1 MVYIF
6 LALTDS
12 SKLHSLPT
20 SFKLNNILLAKSLV
34 AQLAPPV
41 VFNIDIQD
49 SYPSFSIIS
58 IELYKINNKNILL
71 CPRAS
76 TNLISVQK
84 LNKDNNRV
92 CCIDSIELD
101 ANESIVK
108 GKKKKKTLGD
118 YRFRLGKTE
127 NGLYPFIFSIFQIS
141 KFCHVAFPD
150 KSVSLLTWHARV
162 GHPSHPV
169 LQSLLF
175 KFSLP
180 CNSSSNYKI
189 LFFIHSSFTSKLI
202 AQKLFLMMYGDQ
214 LSIHQ

>member
-12 SKLHSLPT
+12 SKLHALHT
-20 SFKLNNILLAKSLV
+20 SFKLNNILLVKSLV

-41 VFNIDIQD
+41 VFNIDIQN

-76 TNLISVQK
+76 TNLISVHK

-108 GKKKKKTLGD
+108 EKKNT
-118 YRFRLGKTE
+118 R
-127 NGLYPFIFSIFQIS
+127 GLPFSPWEDRERI
-141 KFCHVAFPD
+141 
-150 KSVSLLTWHARV
+150 VSLYFFHI
-162 GHPSHPV
+162 
-169 LQSLLF
+169 
-175 KFSLP
+175 
-180 CNSSSNYKI
+180 SNQQI
-189 LFFIHSSFTSKLI
+189 LSCCIP
-202 AQKLFLMMYGDQ
+202 
-214 LSIHQ
+214 

>member
-12 SKLHSLPT
+12 SKLHALHT

-76 TNLISVQK
+76 TNLISVHK
-84 LNKDNNRV
+84 LHKDNNRV

-108 GKKKKKTLGD
+108 GKKKNS
-118 YRFRLGKTE
+118 R
-127 NGLYPFIFSIFQIS
+127 GLPFSPWEDRERIVSLYIS

-150 KSVSLLTWHARV
+150 KCVSLLTWHARV

>member
-12 SKLHSLPT
+12 SKLHALHT

-34 AQLAPPV
+34 AQLTLPV

-76 TNLISVQK
+76 TNLISVHK

-108 GKKKKKTLGD
+108 EKKKKKHSGTTVFALGRPRTD
-118 YRFRLGKTE
+118 CI
-127 NGLYPFIFSIFQIS
+127 P
-141 KFCHVAFPD
+141 
-150 KSVSLLTWHARV
+150 
-162 GHPSHPV
+162 
-169 LQSLLF
+169 
-175 KFSLP
+175 
-180 CNSSSNYKI
+180 
-189 LFFIHSSFTSKLI
+189 LFFPYFKLANSVMLHSLI
-202 AQKLFLMMYGDQ
+202 NVFRC
-214 LSIHQ
+214 

>member
-12 SKLHSLPT
+12 SKLHALHT

-34 AQLAPPV
+34 AQLTLPV

-76 TNLISVQK
+76 TNLISVHK

-108 GKKKKKTLGD
+108 EKKKKNT
-118 YRFRLGKTE
+118 R
-127 NGLYPFIFSIFQIS
+127 GLPFSPWEDRERI
-141 KFCHVAFPD
+141 
-150 KSVSLLTWHARV
+150 VSLYFFHI
-162 GHPSHPV
+162 
-169 LQSLLF
+169 
-175 KFSLP
+175 
-180 CNSSSNYKI
+180 SNQQI
-189 LFFIHSSFTSKLI
+189 LSCCIP
-202 AQKLFLMMYGDQ
+202 
-214 LSIHQ
+214 

>member
-12 SKLHSLPT
+12 SKLHALHT

-34 AQLAPPV
+34 AQLTPPV

-76 TNLISVQK
+76 TNLISVHK
-84 LNKDNNRV
+84 LHKDNNHA

-108 GKKKKKTLGD
+108 GEKKKKKKKHSGTTVFALGRPRTD
-118 YRFRLGKTE
+118 CI
-127 NGLYPFIFSIFQIS
+127 P
-141 KFCHVAFPD
+141 
-150 KSVSLLTWHARV
+150 
-162 GHPSHPV
+162 
-169 LQSLLF
+169 
-175 KFSLP
+175 
-180 CNSSSNYKI
+180 
-189 LFFIHSSFTSKLI
+189 LFFPYFKLANSVMLHSLI
-202 AQKLFLMMYGDQ
+202 NVFRC
-214 LSIHQ
+214 